1 MQQEVGCP
9 SNGDR
14 LGYSITSPSFVS
26 PDRRSRSPVYLKG
39 GGDLPYTYPVFS
51 AEDSLALLTPPLPAS
66 GCVSIS
72 PSSVPFDEVEAAAA
86 SATEN
91 RLYLARLALHY
102 QEMTEDYDL
111 CLSHLRDAA
120 EEVES
125 LRRENASLRAAN
137 VELTRRLGLLA
148 RKHGGRVTPAAA
160 AALADEFRG
169 LSVAEPPPAEESPTS
184 VLAFQESVSGCQFT
198 RTPVVEKRVSLPKS
212 ISIRSSGYLKLNPG
226 GGATSA
232 ANPNGRF
239 RLSNPVMIGSVCI
252 RFPHAS
258 SCNLIFCLLPKK
270 QQRVSVGGGS
280 TKKKG
285 ERSRGEDK
293 EEEGE
298 EGGGGA
304 MGVEVYHQ
312 GMLKTELCNKW
323 EESGECPYSDHCQF
337 AHGIAELRPVLRHPR
352 YKTELCRMVVSGGTC
367 PYGHRCHFR
376 HSISPSDHQRILLRP
391 Q

>member
-1 MQQEVGCP
+1 MFLDFMGSGLFLDFLLLSFLVLLWLVSLAERSMQQEVVSP

-14 LGYSITSPSFVS
+14 LGSSITSPSFVS
-26 PDRRSRSPVYLKG
+26 PDRRPQSPVYLNS

-51 AEDSLALLTPPLPAS
+51 PEDSLALLSPLLPAS
-66 GCVSIS
+66 GSVSIS
-72 PSSVPFDEVEAAAA
+72 PSSVYFDEVEAAAT
-86 SATEN
+86 ATEN
-91 RLYLARLALHY
+91 RLYLARLALQY
-102 QEMTEDYDL
+102 QEMTENYDL

-148 RKHGGRVTPAAA
+148 GKHGGRVTTSAA

-212 ISIRSSGYLKLNPG
+212 ISIRSNGYLKLNPG

-232 ANPNGRF
+232 ANRNGRF
-239 RLSNPVMIGSVCI
+239 RLSNPVMIGSVSI

-258 SCNLIFCLLPKK
+258 
-270 QQRVSVGGGS
+270 
-280 TKKKG
+280 
-285 ERSRGEDK
+285 
-293 EEEGE
+293 
-298 EGGGGA
+298 
-304 MGVEVYHQ
+304 
-312 GMLKTELCNKW
+312 
-323 EESGECPYSDHCQF
+323 
-337 AHGIAELRPVLRHPR
+337 
-352 YKTELCRMVVSGGTC
+352 
-367 PYGHRCHFR
+367 
-376 HSISPSDHQRILLRP
+376 
-391 Q
+391 

>member
-1 MQQEVGCP
+1 MQQEVVSPG
-9 SNGDR
+9 NGHR
-14 LGYSITSPSFVS
+14 FGSSITSPSFVS
-26 PDRRSRSPVYLKG
+26 LDRRPQSPVYLNS
-39 GGDLPYTYPVFS
+39 GGDLPYTYPVYS
-51 AEDSLALLTPPLPAS
+51 PEDSLALLSPLVPAPGS
-66 GCVSIS
+66 VSLS
-72 PSSVPFDEVEAAAA
+72 PSSVPFDEVEAAAT
-86 SATEN
+86 ATEN
-91 RLYLARLALHY
+91 RLYLARLALQY
-102 QEMTEDYDL
+102 QEMSENYDL

-120 EEVES
+120 DEVDS

-148 RKHGGRVTPAAA
+148 GKHGGRVTTSGA
-160 AALADEFRG
+160 AALADDFHG
-169 LSVAEPPPAEESPTS
+169 LSVAKPPPAEESPTS

-232 ANPNGRF
+232 ANRNGRL
-239 RLSNPVMIGSVCI
+239 RLSNPVMIGS
-252 RFPHAS
+252 
-258 SCNLIFCLLPKK
+258 K
-270 QQRVSVGGGS
+270 QQRVSMGGGR
-280 TKKKG
+280 TNKKS
-285 ERSRGEDK
+285 ERSRGEDI
-293 EEEGE
+293 EDEGE

-304 MGVEVYHQ
+304 MEVEVYHQ
-312 GMLKTELCNKW
+312 GMFKTELCNKW

-376 HSISPSDHQRILLRP
+376 HSLSPSDHQRLLLRP

>member
-1 MQQEVGCP
+1 CLLSPFDEAERSMQQEVVSP

-14 LGYSITSPSFVS
+14 LGSSITSPSFVS
-26 PDRRSRSPVYLKG
+26 PDRRPQSPVYFNS
-39 GGDLPYTYPVFS
+39 GGDLPCTYPVFS
-51 AEDSLALLTPPLPAS
+51 PEDSLALLSPLLPAS
-66 GCVSIS
+66 GSVSIS
-72 PSSVPFDEVEAAAA
+72 PSSVYFDEVEAAAT
-86 SATEN
+86 ATEN
-91 RLYLARLALHY
+91 RLYLARLALQY
-102 QEMTEDYDL
+102 QEMTENYDL

-148 RKHGGRVTPAAA
+148 GKHGGRVTISAA

-232 ANPNGRF
+232 ANRNGRF
-239 RLSNPVMIGSVCI
+239 RLSNPVMIGS
-252 RFPHAS
+252 
-258 SCNLIFCLLPKK
+258 K

-280 TKKKG
+280 TNKKS

-304 MGVEVYHQ
+304 MEVEVYHQ
-312 GMLKTELCNKW
+312 GMFKTELCNKW

-376 HSISPSDHQRILLRP
+376 HSLSPSDH
-391 Q
+391 